1 MIVMEKN
8 YDLIDLTENELKER
22 SGGFFPML
30 LIRMFVPTVGGI
42 LGFAEGLRE
51 GYIRTTPV

>member
-1 MIVMEKN
+1 MEKN

-30 LIRMFVPTVGGI
+30 LIRMFVPTIEGI
-42 LGFAEGLRE
+42 LGFMEGLRE
-51 GYIRTTPV
+51 GYIRTTPA